1 VQFFFGGVRVN
12 HIDDTDDTDDTE
24 FSTPQSSTS
33 NVGEFAHRT
42 GQPVW
47 NLFGNA
53 TFKLPSGLQLS

>member
-1 VQFFFGGVRVN
+1 MKRVQFFFGGVRVN
-12 HIDDTDDTDDTE
+12 LIDDTDDNE